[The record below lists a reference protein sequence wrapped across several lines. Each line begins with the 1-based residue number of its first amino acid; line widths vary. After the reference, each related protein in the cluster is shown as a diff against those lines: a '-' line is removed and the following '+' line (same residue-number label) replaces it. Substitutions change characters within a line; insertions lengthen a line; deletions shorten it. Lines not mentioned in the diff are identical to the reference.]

1 MTRRLV
7 LAMTIV
13 AGLVALTLAIPL
25 ASIAATNVRSAFI
38 SQLEIDALSTA
49 SILSSQ
55 PESGWEATIETA
67 AESTGARVIVVDAG
81 RGLVADSDET
91 ALDRA
96 FDRPEIDRALE
107 GSLNSDVRPSQTMG
121 AELRFVAAPV
131 VQGMDVVAAVRF
143 SLLEDDVDAQV
154 ARTQAWLAV
163 FVLAVMVAAGL
174 LAWLIARSIAGPL
187 NRLST
192 VAAGLPENL
201 GLRASESEGPAEVRS
216 VARVLNATAER
227 LAGILQRTERV
238 AADASHH
245 LRTPLTGVRLRLEA
259 IEETTSQPDVRRQAM
274 AATSEVDRLTRRIEQ
289 VLALARS
296 DAKAGFIEAT
306 DASAVARDRLGHAQ
320 IIADVQGLTL
330 LSSIDPGVTVVC
342 SVGTFARVLDELLSN
357 AFSYAKARIG
367 VTLMRRIESV
377 TLTVEDDGPG
387 IADEER
393 DAVFDRFARGAGSV
407 AGGSG
412 LGLALV
418 REAARGAGGE
428 AVARHSD
435 LGGLRVEVTWPRAD

>member
-7 LAMTIV
+7 LAMTLV

-25 ASIAATNVRSAFI
+25 ASIAGTNVRSAFI

-55 PESGWEATIETA
+55 PESGWGATIETA

-91 ALDRA
+91 ALDRS

-107 GSLNSDVRPSQTMG
+107 GSLHSDVRPSQTIG
-121 AELRFVAAPV
+121 ADLRFVAAPV

-143 SLLEDDVDAQV
+143 SLPEDEVDAQV

-187 NRLST
+187 NRLSA

-201 GLRASESEGPAEVRS
+201 RLRASESDGPAEIKS

-227 LAGILQRTERV
+227 LAGIVGRTERV

-296 DAKAGFIEAT
+296 DAKAGLIEAT
-306 DASAVARDRLGHAQ
+306 DASAVARDRVGHAQ
-320 IIADVQGLTL
+320 VIADDQGLTL
-330 LSSIDPGVTVVC
+330 VPRIDPGVTVVC
-342 SVGTFARVLDELLSN
+342 SVGTFARVLDELLAN
-357 AFSYAKARIG
+357 AFSYSKSRIG
-367 VTLMRRIESV
+367 VTLVRGMDSV
-377 TLTVEDDGPG
+377 VLTVEDDGPG
-387 IADEER
+387 IADEEW
-393 DAVFDRFARGAGSV
+393 DAVFERFSRGSGSV
-407 AGGSG
+407 PGGSG

-418 REAARGAGGE
+418 REAARDAGGD
-428 AVARHSD
+428 ATATRSN
-435 LGGLRVEVTWPRAD
+435 LGGLRIEVTWPLAQ